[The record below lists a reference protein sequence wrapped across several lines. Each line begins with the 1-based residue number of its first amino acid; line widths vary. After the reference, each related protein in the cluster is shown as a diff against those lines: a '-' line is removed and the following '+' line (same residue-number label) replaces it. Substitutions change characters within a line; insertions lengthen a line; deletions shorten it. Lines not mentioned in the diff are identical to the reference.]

1 MKQRIGEIIKI
12 INSVSGQYSP
22 HQVFSDWVCMM
33 ALSIANSCTL
43 HKNKVYQDREDT
55 FKLVANK
62 YSETDYEKL
71 AEATAYLIEEMEEP
85 RDVLGEI
92 YMEGGF
98 GSKSTGQFF
107 TPFHL
112 SEVTAEL
119 VYGKNLIRADDGK
132 YPMHEPSC
140 GAGGMII
147 ALANIMRR
155 DGINYQRE
163 LEVIAQDLDWNC
175 VYMCYVQLS
184 LMGISAVVVQGDTL
198 GEPYS
203 KETPEHRVLYTP
215 KKRGVLI

>member
-1 MKQRIGEIIKI
+1 MKQQIGEIVKI
-12 INSVSGQYSP
+12 IKSVSGQYSP

-43 HKNKVYQDREDT
+43 HRNKVYQDREDT
-55 FKLVANK
+55 FKLVASK

-92 YMEGGF
+92 YMGGGF
-98 GSKSTGQFF
+98 GSKSAGQFF

-112 SEVTAEL
+112 SEVMAEL
-119 VYGKNLIRADDGK
+119 VYGKNLIRANNGK

-184 LMGISAVVVQGDTL
+184 LMGISAVVVQGNTL

-203 KETPEHRVLYTP
+203 KETPESRVLYTP

>member
-1 MKQRIGEIIKI
+1 MKERINSIVKI
-12 INSVSGQYSP
+12 INSVSGQYST

-43 HKNKVYQDREDT
+43 HINKVYEDRENQ
-55 FKLVANK
+55 FKLVSNK
-62 YSETDYEKL
+62 YAEEELERL
-71 AEATAYLIEEMEEP
+71 AEAMAYLTEEMEEP

-92 YMEGGF
+92 YMAGQF
-98 GSKSTGQFF
+98 GSKGTGQFF
-107 TPFHL
+107 TPYHL
-112 SEVTAEL
+112 SELTAEL
-119 VYGKNLIRADDGK
+119 VYGKNLVRANDGK
-132 YPMHEPSC
+132 YHAHEPSC

-147 ALANIMRR
+147 ALANILKN

-163 LEVIAQDLDWNC
+163 LEVVAQDLDWNC

-198 GEPYS
+198 AEPLS

-215 KKRGVLI
+215 KKRGALI

>member
-1 MKQRIGEIIKI
+1 MKQRIGEIVKI
-12 INSVSGQYSP
+12 IKSVSGRYSS

-55 FKLVANK
+55 FKLVASK
-62 YSETDYEKL
+62 YSETDCEKL

-112 SEVTAEL
+112 SEVVAEL

-203 KETPEHRVLYTP
+203 KETPEYRVLYTP

>member
-1 MKQRIGEIIKI
+1 MKERINSIVKI
-12 INSVSGQYSP
+12 INSVSGQYST

-43 HKNKVYQDREDT
+43 HINKVYEDRENQ
-55 FKLVANK
+55 FKLVSNK
-62 YSETDYEKL
+62 YTEEELERL
-71 AEATAYLIEEMEEP
+71 AEAMAYLTEEMEEP

-92 YMEGGF
+92 YMAGQF
-98 GSKSTGQFF
+98 GSKGTGQFF
-107 TPFHL
+107 TPYHL
-112 SEVTAEL
+112 SELTAEL
-119 VYGKNLIRADDGK
+119 VYGKNLVRANDGK
-132 YPMHEPSC
+132 YHAHEPSC

-147 ALANIMRR
+147 ALANILKN

-163 LEVIAQDLDWNC
+163 LEVVAQDLDWNC

-198 GEPYS
+198 AEPLS

-215 KKRGVLI
+215 KKRGALI